1 VLSEAKIE
9 EIVTTYSSCLYRFAL
24 AYLKDHATS
33 QDIVQE
39 VFIKLLDKQPS
50 FGSPEQEK
58 AWLYKVTANMC
69 KNLLKSGRYK
79 REIPLTEEHN
89 DITASAKDDMDIA
102 DHLMKLDEKYR
113 APIHL
118 YYYEGY
124 SIKEI
129 AKIMNQNPSTI
140 STHLDRAR
148 QQLKEMMSEAT

>member
-1 VLSEAKIE
+1 MLSEARIE

-24 AYLKDHATS
+24 AYLKEHATS
-33 QDIVQE
+33 QDVVQE
-39 VFIKLLDKQPS
+39 VFIQLLEKQPV

-58 AWLYKVTANMC
+58 AWLYKVTANKC
-69 KNLLKSGRYK
+69 KNLLKSGQYRK
-79 REIPLTEEHN
+79 EIPLTDEHN
-89 DITASAKDDMDIA
+89 DITSSEQEDMDIA
-102 DHLMKLDEKYR
+102 DHVMKLDEKYR

-129 AKIMNQNPSTI
+129 AEIMNQNPSTI

-148 QQLKEMMSEAT
+148 QQLKEMMSEAI